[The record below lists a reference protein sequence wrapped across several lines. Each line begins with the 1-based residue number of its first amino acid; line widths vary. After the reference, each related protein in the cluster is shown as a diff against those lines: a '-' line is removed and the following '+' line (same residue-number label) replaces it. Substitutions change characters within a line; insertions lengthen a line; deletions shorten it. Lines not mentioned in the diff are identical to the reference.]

1 MTLSAL
7 RCLLVGGDTGF
18 VSLALTPE
26 LSSDARLA
34 LLVRFRSMCRTVC
47 CAPAR
52 LGLGPGWISGGFL
65 ARAHWIVS
73 SAACLT
79 LLRAGWFVLRVAMS
93 ERVVGR
99 YVICVA
105 VRFYVVSWRCAVA
118 GFHPACVPHASR
130 HVLLVVC
137 CGLDRRLSRGRFL
150 HVGGVRRM
158 YAAAAA
164 ACRAPHRLVGER

>member
-34 LLVRFRSMCRTVC
+34 LLVRFRSMCRAVC
-47 CAPAR
+47 CAPDVCTLHDARCGAR
-52 LGLGPGWISGGFL
+52 LGLGPGWISGGFM

-79 LLRAGWFVLRVAMS
+79 LLCAGRFVLRVAMS
-93 ERVVGR
+93 E
-99 YVICVA
+99 
-105 VRFYVVSWRCAVA
+105 
-118 GFHPACVPHASR
+118 
-130 HVLLVVC
+130 LL
-137 CGLDRRLSRGRFL
+137 
-150 HVGGVRRM
+150 GGT
-158 YAAAAA
+158 
-164 ACRAPHRLVGER
+164 

>member
-52 LGLGPGWISGGFL
+52 LGLGPGWIYGGFL

-73 SAACLT
+73 SAACLA

-99 YVICVA
+99 YMICVA
-105 VRFYVVSWRCAVA
+105 VRFTL
-118 GFHPACVPHASR
+118 FHGGA
-130 HVLLVVC
+130 LL
-137 CGLDRRLSRGRFL
+137 RAFTPR
-150 HVGGVRRM
+150 
-158 YAAAAA
+158 
-164 ACRAPHRLVGER
+164 ACRTPHTTCSLSSAAG